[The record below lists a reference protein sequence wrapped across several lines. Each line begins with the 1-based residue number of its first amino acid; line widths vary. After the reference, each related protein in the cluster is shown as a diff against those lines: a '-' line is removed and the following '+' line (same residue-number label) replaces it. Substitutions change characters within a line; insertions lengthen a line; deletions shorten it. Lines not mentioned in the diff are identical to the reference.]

1 MFNTDQELAREA
13 VGAIRADLE
22 QYERPD
28 DLGPL
33 ELTMTPV
40 GPFDRGVADWY
51 EELGVDRLV
60 LLPRPDAPR
69 GRRHEPVPADE
80 ILRTIDTLA
89 ATVLQT

>member
-1 MFNTDQELAREA
+1 VFGTDQELAREA
-13 VGAIRADLE
+13 VDVIRADLE
-22 QYERPD
+22 QYERPEH
-28 DLGPL
+28 LGSL

-69 GRRHEPVPADE
+69 DRRHEPVPTDE

-89 ATVLQT
+89 ATVLRP